1 MRRVVNADILRRE
14 RISMAQSRSTAENA
28 DPIAAVKLEEAITY
42 LAKRHRVTPAI
53 VREIVRRLDSS
64 ERAAVEREIN
74 KGKTR
79 R

>member
-53 VREIVRRLDSS
+53 VREIVRRPDSS

>member
-1 MRRVVNADILRRE
+1 MRLVGNADVLRRE
-14 RISMAQSRSTAENA
+14 RISVPQSRSTAEDA

-53 VREIVRRLDSS
+53 VREIIRRLGSS
-64 ERAAVEREIN
+64 ERAAVEREIK
-74 KGKTR
+74 KGYTR